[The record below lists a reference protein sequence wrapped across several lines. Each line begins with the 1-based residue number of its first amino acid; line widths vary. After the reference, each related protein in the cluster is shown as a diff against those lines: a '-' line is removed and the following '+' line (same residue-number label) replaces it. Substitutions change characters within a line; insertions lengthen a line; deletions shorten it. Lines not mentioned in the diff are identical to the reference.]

1 MTEHRY
7 NTTNPINKAA
17 EAGRETADHMARA
30 GQAATERA
38 SAAADQTARASAEV
52 FQKGTETARNSLQ
65 SGLETAKQGF
75 QRMNDQ
81 FTQVLGFSGP
91 QAEELTRRSSEN
103 IQALTEAGTVLAKG
117 AQDLSREW
125 IGFAQDRQAKNIEG
139 FKRLVGCRSV
149 QDLIAVQSDLVRD
162 SFQELIATN
171 KRVAELS
178 VRVANDAATRVQAQ
192 ATGSR
197 RAA

>member
-7 NTTNPINKAA
+7 NITNSINKAT
-17 EAGRETADHMARA
+17 EAGREAADQMARA

-65 SGLETAKQGF
+65 SGWETAKQGV
-75 QRMNDQ
+75 QRVNDQ

-171 KRVAELS
+171 KRLAELS
-178 VRVANDAATRVQAQ
+178 VRVTNDAAARF
-192 ATGSR
+192 R

>member
-1 MTEHRY
+1 MVDYH
-7 NTTNPINKAA
+7 NNPANQINKAA
-17 EAGRETADHMARA
+17 EAGRDTADHLARA
-30 GQAATERA
+30 SQAATERA
-38 SAAADQTARASAEV
+38 SSAVEQTARASAEV

-75 QRMNDQ
+75 QRVTDQ

-91 QAEELTRRSSEN
+91 HAEELTRRSSEN
-103 IQALTEAGTVLAKG
+103 IQAVTEASTVLAKG

-178 VRVANDAATRVQAQ
+178 VRVTDNAAARF
-192 ATGSR
+192 R

>member
-1 MTEHRY
+1 MFMTDNRH
-7 NTTNPINKAA
+7 NTINPINKAA
-17 EAGRETADHMARA
+17 EAGRETADQMVRA

-38 SAAADQTARASAEV
+38 SAAAEHTARASAEI

-65 SGLETAKQGF
+65 SGWDTAKQGV
-75 QRMNDQ
+75 QRVNDQ

-103 IQALTEAGTVLAKG
+103 IKAVTEAGTVLAKG

-162 SFQELIATN
+162 SFQELISTN
-171 KRVAELS
+171 KRIAELS
-178 VRVANDAATRVQAQ
+178 VRVTNDAAARF
-192 ATGSR
+192 R

>member
-1 MTEHRY
+1 MSENRDY
-7 NTTNPINKAA
+7 TTNPTDKTAQASVDVFRKAN
-17 EAGRETADHMARA
+17 EAARD
-30 GQAATERA
+30 
-38 SAAADQTARASAEV
+38 SAR
-52 FQKGTETARNSLQ
+52 
-65 SGLETAKQGF
+65 SGLETATQGF
-75 QRMNDQ
+75 QHLTDQ

-103 IQALTEAGTVLAKG
+103 IQAVTEAGTVLAKG

-125 IGFAQDRQAKNIEG
+125 LGFAQDRQAKNMEG

-171 KRVAELS
+171 KRMAELS
-178 VRVANDAATRVQAQ
+178 VRVANDAVTRVQAQ
-192 ATGSR
+192 GHGTR

>member
-1 MTEHRY
+1 MT
-7 NTTNPINKAA
+7 
-17 EAGRETADHMARA
+17 
-30 GQAATERA
+30 
-38 SAAADQTARASAEV
+38 
-52 FQKGTETARNSLQ
+52 
-65 SGLETAKQGF
+65 
-75 QRMNDQ
+75 DQ
-81 FTQVLGFSGP
+81 FNQVLGFSRP
-91 QAEELTRRSSEN
+91 QSGELTRRSSEN
-103 IQALTEAGTVLAKG
+103 IQALTEASTVLAKG

-125 IGFAQDRQAKNIEG
+125 FGFAQDRQAKNMEG

-192 ATGSR
+192 GHGSR